1 MRKHM
6 TLEPARD
13 ERFKRSIQPETIA
26 FLPRL

>member
-1 MRKHM
+1 MR
-6 TLEPARD
+6 TYVAPEPARD